1 MQIFLTVLSAA
12 GIPSLISGLMLWE
25 MKRKIEK
32 TEKKREQHQQQQ
44 EALQVII
51 LESVNGSIRLA
62 EATARAVQR
71 IPDAC
76 CNGDMHAALNDIA
89 TTKQRQRHMLMEA
102 GVHGI
107 MEE

>member
-32 TEKKREQHQQQQ
+32 NEKKREQHQQQM
-44 EALQVII
+44 EALQSII

-71 IPDAC
+71 IPDSH
-76 CNGDMHAALNDIA
+76 CNGDMHAALDDI
-89 TTKQRQRHMLMEA
+89 TETKRRQQHMLMEA
-102 GVHGI
+102 GIHGI
-107 MEE
+107 ME